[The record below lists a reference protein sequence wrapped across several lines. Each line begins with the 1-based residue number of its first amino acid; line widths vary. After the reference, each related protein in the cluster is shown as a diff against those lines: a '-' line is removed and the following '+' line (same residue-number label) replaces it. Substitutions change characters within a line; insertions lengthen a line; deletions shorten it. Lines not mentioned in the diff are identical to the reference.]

1 MKIHIKLL
9 VIATVMSFAACSK
22 GNMDII
28 DVYGDPSVLIGKWK
42 LSETLADPG
51 DGSGEC
57 KKVSKETNNYIIF
70 EENGRLSGN
79 AFAEYTT
86 YAVQD
91 SITLKVTKADGI
103 TYQDYRY
110 KLQGGALSLSP
121 AGPIYCIEACGSRFK
136 KIE

>member
-1 MKIHIKLL
+1 MKIYTKLL
-9 VIATVMSFAACSK
+9 VIATLMFFAACSK
-22 GNMDII
+22 ENMEVI
-28 DVYGDPSVLIGKWK
+28 DVYGDPSVLVGKWK

-51 DGSGEC
+51 NGSGEW
-57 KKVSKETNNYIIF
+57 KKVSKETNNYIVF
-70 EENGRLSGN
+70 EENGKLSGN
-79 AFAEYTT
+79 SFAGYTT

-103 TYQDYRY
+103 TYQNYSY
-110 KLQGGALSLSP
+110 KLQGEALSLSP